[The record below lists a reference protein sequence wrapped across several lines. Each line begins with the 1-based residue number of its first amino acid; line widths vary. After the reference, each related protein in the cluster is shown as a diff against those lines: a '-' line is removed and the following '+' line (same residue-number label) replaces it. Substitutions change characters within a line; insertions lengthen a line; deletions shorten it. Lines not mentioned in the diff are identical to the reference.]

1 MKKGSKYITRTQRL
15 MLEDC
20 FNAKLS
26 KKKIAQK
33 IGMSLSTVYRELE
46 RGKCTKRRKK
56 YDCYGFCG
64 YDEFISY
71 SADLAEERAKLEM
84 TKKGAPIKLGKDF
97 TFAEYVEKRVI
108 KDKIS
113 PCVLIGEMKKS
124 GKFQTNVSKSTLY
137 RYISRG
143 FFLHLRMK
151 HLPCYKKKKHYRKT
165 TIQRAPR
172 GTSIEKRPICILQRK
187 IFGHWEMDCVVGCS
201 LPTLLVLSERKTRK
215 EIIIRI
221 PDKTTKSVV
230 HALNTLEKNY
240 GKRFSKIFR
249 SITVDNGVEFSD
261 CSGMEESIFGGTRTM
276 LYYCH
281 PYTSCERGTNERLN
295 RDIRKIFPKGT
306 DFAKVTDKQVK
317 RCEDWVN
324 HYPRELFDFGNSAE
338 RFEEEL
344 AKIA

>member
-261 CSGMEESIFGGTRTM
+261 CKGMEESVFGNTRTKF
-276 LYYCH
+276 YYCH
-281 PYTSCERGTNERLN
+281 PYTSCERGSNERIN

-306 DFAKVTDKQVK
+306 NFSKVSQQQVQW
-317 RCEDWVN
+317 CEDWVN
-324 HYPRELFDFGNSAE
+324 RYPREMFDFGNAAE

-344 AKIA
+344 AKLV

>member
-1 MKKGSKYITRTQRL
+1 M
-15 MLEDC
+15 
-20 FNAKLS
+20 
-26 KKKIAQK
+26 
-33 IGMSLSTVYRELE
+33 YRELE

-261 CSGMEESIFGGTRTM
+261 CKGMEESVFGNTRTKF
-276 LYYCH
+276 YYCH
-281 PYTSCERGTNERLN
+281 PYTSCERGSNERIN

-306 DFAKVTDKQVK
+306 NFSKVSQQQVQW
-317 RCEDWVN
+317 CEDWVN
-324 HYPRELFDFGNSAE
+324 RYPREMFDFGNAAE

-344 AKIA
+344 AKLV

>member
-56 YDCYGFCG
+56 YDCYGFCD

-113 PCVLIGEMKKS
+113 PCVLIGEMNKS
-124 GKFQTNVSKSTLY
+124 GNFRTKISKSTLY
-137 RYISRG
+137 RYISKG
-143 FFLHLRMK
+143 FFLNLSME
-151 HLPCYKKKKHYRKT
+151 HLPYYKKKKRYRKT
-165 TIQRAPR
+165 VAKRAPR
-172 GTSIEKRPICILQRK
+172 GTSIDKRPVEILTREE
-187 IFGHWEMDCVVGCS
+187 FGHWEMDSIVGKTKA
-201 LPTLLVLSERKTRK
+201 TLLALTERKTRM
-215 EIIIRI
+215 EIIFLMPNR
-221 PDKTTKSVV
+221 TTKSVI
-230 HALNTLEKNY
+230 HSLNVLENRY
-240 GKRFSKIFR
+240 GDSFTQIFK
-249 SITVDNGVEFSD
+249 SVTVDNGVEFSD
-261 CSGMEESIFGGTRTM
+261 CKGMEESVFGNTRTKF
-276 LYYCH
+276 YYCH
-281 PYTSCERGTNERLN
+281 PYTSCERGSNERIN

-306 DFAKVTDKQVK
+306 NFSKVSQQQVQW
-317 RCEDWVN
+317 CEDWVN
-324 HYPRELFDFGNSAE
+324 RYPREMFDFGNAAE

-344 AKIA
+344 AKLV

>member
-1 MKKGSKYITRTQRL
+1 

-124 GKFQTNVSKSTLY
+124 GKFQTDVSKSTLY

-165 TIQRAPR
+165 TIQRAPAR
-172 GTSIEKRPICILQRK
+172 Y
-187 IFGHWEMDCVVGCS
+187 FH
-201 LPTLLVLSERKTRK
+201 
-215 EIIIRI
+215 
-221 PDKTTKSVV
+221 
-230 HALNTLEKNY
+230 
-240 GKRFSKIFR
+240 
-249 SITVDNGVEFSD
+249 
-261 CSGMEESIFGGTRTM
+261 
-276 LYYCH
+276 
-281 PYTSCERGTNERLN
+281 
-295 RDIRKIFPKGT
+295 
-306 DFAKVTDKQVK
+306 
-317 RCEDWVN
+317 
-324 HYPRELFDFGNSAE
+324 
-338 RFEEEL
+338 
-344 AKIA
+344 